1 MPKGLLDDGILF
13 TANLLDAAQINEY
26 TWRGGEASL
35 EPHFT
40 YHGFR
45 YVEVTGLP
53 SRPAED
59 AVVGR
64 VFHFRR
70 GGNGPDWRAR

>member
-1 MPKGLLDDGILF
+1 MSTETAGRSGSKVLLRHAEQLNEDGTVY
-13 TANLLDAAQINEY
+13 TANL
-26 TWRGGEASL
+26 RGAPQVDQYVARSGEEEVV

-53 SRPAED
+53 D
-59 AVVGR
+59 AR
-64 VFHFRR
+64 
-70 GGNGPDWRAR
+70 NWRT